1 LEDLEKIFK
10 ALADNNRLRILKLL
24 EKKAMCVCEL
34 AFVLEIAQPSV
45 SRHLKKLRAAGLVED
60 RQAGFWSNY
69 VLASARTGKRG
80 YAQALMARLRSW
92 LNDDRRV
99 LGDQTRARRAD
110 RNALCRSVAAGSS
123 R

>member
-1 LEDLEKIFK
+1 MEDLERIFK
-10 ALADNNRLRILKLL
+10 ALADNNRLRIVKLL

-60 RQAGFWSNY
+60 RQAGFWSDY
-69 VLASARTGKRG
+69 VLAAKPRRGRG
-80 YAQALMARLRSW
+80 YAGSLLGLMRNW
-92 LNDDRRV
+92 LHDDHQV
-99 LGDQTRARRAD
+99 FQDRARAHRAD
-110 RNALCRSVAAGSS
+110 RNALCRSAAAGSS